1 MRSRDCHWEVLAEAR
16 NEEAIFCRARYFS
29 YVENR
34 VIGGDG
40 GDGGIGIP
48 LGGM

>member
-1 MRSRDCHWEVLAEAR
+1 MRSRDCYWEVLVEAR
-16 NEEAIFCRARYFS
+16 NEEVIFCRVRYFL

-40 GDGGIGIP
+40 GDGGIGIFF
-48 LGGM
+48 GGM